1 MLQKPKLL
9 MYVKEER
16 RKKKAIRHNYKL
28 RKTTKYLKFKIK
40 LLKTKP
46 TTGSDIE
53 ALAKETENLH

>member
-1 MLQKPKLL
+1 

-16 RKKKAIRHNYKL
+16 RKKKVIRHNYKL

-46 TTGSDIE
+46 TTGSNIE
-53 ALAKETENLH
+53 VLAEATKNLN